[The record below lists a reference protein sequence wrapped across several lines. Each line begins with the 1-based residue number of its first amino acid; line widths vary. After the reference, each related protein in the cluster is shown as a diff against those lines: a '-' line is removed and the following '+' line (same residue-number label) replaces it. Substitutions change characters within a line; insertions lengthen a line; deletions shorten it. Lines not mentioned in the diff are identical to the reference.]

1 MRASWIAG
9 QGALVGSPKTKAPFV
24 SGVGVPTHPLSQSLI
39 PRPKT
44 VHEQPDE
51 PINDALDTL
60 EDDINEINHRQ
71 ISVIVTSQSVISSD
85 PEYWTL

>member
-1 MRASWIAG
+1 VDRWPG
-9 QGALVGSPKTKAPFV
+9 CVGWFTKDKG
-24 SGVGVPTHPLSQSLI
+24 SIRLWGRGSEHPLSQSLI